1 MALPP
6 RTKSPSENL
15 MKRDYQSPK
24 FVVTALALCVALIAP
39 LVLASCS
46 SSSNSATSSSA
57 SDSSASVSSA
67 SPSTNAGDSIVNT
80 WVGPP
85 ADTTKLPIGTTKVSL
100 TGPSVGGLFAC
111 DAGNSR
117 GGGAHAAGPWLNETA
132 GTWDL
137 TKKISVQGDVSW
149 PMASYSETVNGSTRN
164 IISNGLPVGEVTG
177 TFPIASNDPAY
188 AYDRNPNRIA
198 SSDVK
203 LSLPVNPTAAATPK
217 CLGKGQ
223 IGVLKNG
230 VSLFASLDELNRD
243 AVAYET
249 QDKCDG
255 HPQQTSVYHYHDIP
269 SCIRNAATGASTVVG
284 YAYDGYPIVVERDAS
299 GNLPTNADL
308 DQCHGRTSKINLDGK
323 VVEMYHYSATY
334 EFPYFI
340 GCFKAPAVS

>member
-1 MALPP
+1 MNRKHQFDRFRVIAFAL
-6 RTKSPSENL
+6 
-15 MKRDYQSPK
+15 
-24 FVVTALALCVALIAP
+24 VAALIAP

-46 SSSNSATSSSA
+46 SSSNSATSSPA
-57 SDSSASVSSA
+57 SDSSAT
-67 SPSTNAGDSIVNT
+67 SPSTAPTSSTGDSIVNT

-85 ADTTKLPIGTTKVSL
+85 TDTTKLPIGTSKVSL

-117 GGGAHAAGPWLNETA
+117 GGGAHAAGPWLNEAA

-137 TKKISVQGDVSW
+137 TKKISVQGEVSW
-149 PMASYSETVNGSTRN
+149 PMASYSETVNGPTRD
-164 IISNGLPVGEVTG
+164 ITSNGLPVGEVTG
-177 TFPIASNDPAY
+177 TFPIASSDPAY

-203 LSLPVNPTAAATPK
+203 VSLPVNPTAAATPT
-217 CLGKGQ
+217 CLGKGRV
-223 IGVLKNG
+223 GVLKNG

-243 AVAYET
+243 AVAFET

-255 HPQQTSVYHYHDIP
+255 HPQQTSVYHYHDVP
-269 SCIRNAATGASTVVG
+269 SCIRNAAAGSSTVVG
-284 YAYDGYPIVVERDAS
+284 YAYDGYPIVVERDTN

-308 DQCHGRTSKINLDGK
+308 DQCHGRTSRINLDGK

-340 GCFKAPAVS
+340 GCFTGTPIA

>member
-1 MALPP
+1 MQRRHCFSAI
-6 RTKSPSENL
+6 S
-15 MKRDYQSPK
+15 
-24 FVVTALALCVALIAP
+24 ALALTVTATLA
-39 LVLASCS
+39 LASCS
-46 SSSNSATSSSA
+46 SSSNSAGSNATTTTQASSSSA
-57 SDSSASVSSA
+57 ANVS
-67 SPSTNAGDSIVNT
+67 GDSIVNT

-85 ADTTKLPIGTTKVSL
+85 ADTTKLPIGTSKVSL
-100 TGPSVGGLFAC
+100 TAPSVGGLYAC
-111 DAGNSR
+111 DAGNPN
-117 GGGAHAAGPWLNETA
+117 GGGAHAAGPWLDEAA

-137 TKKISVQGDVSW
+137 SKKISVQGEVAW
-149 PMASYSETVNGSTRN
+149 PMASYSESINGSMRD
-164 IISNGLPVGEVTG
+164 ISSNGLPVGEVTG
-177 TFPIASNDPAY
+177 TFPIASNDPAF

-203 LSLPVNPTAAATPK
+203 VSLPVSPITAAAPN
-217 CLGKGQ
+217 CLGKGK

-230 VSLFASLDELNRD
+230 VSLFAPLDEANRD

-269 SCIRNAATGASTVVG
+269 SCIRNAATSASTVVG
-284 YAYDGYPIVVERDAS
+284 YAYDGYPIVVERDAA
-299 GNLPTNADL
+299 GNLPTNTDL

-340 GCFKAPAVS
+340 GCFTAKPIS